1 MELVDMTAIACAE
14 KIRRG
19 EISAMEALE
28 AVLSRSRAREDALHC
43 FLTLDEEGAR
53 RQAEAI
59 QKKIKSGE
67 LTGPL
72 VGVPF
77 AVKDNICTKG
87 LRTTA
92 GSRILENFVP
102 AYDATAMEN
111 LRKAGAVLIGKTNMD
126 EFAMGN
132 TSETSFAGAVRN
144 PWQEDR
150 SAGGSSGGS
159 AAAVAAGECFAALG
173 SDTGGSV
180 RQPASHCGVVGL
192 KPTYGT
198 VSRYGLIA
206 YASSMDQIGPITKDV
221 RDSAAVYNAIASHDP
236 KDATSNTR
244 KRDALSYAEGVEGL
258 RVGIPSEFLSESLQ
272 PEIAQAVKTAAD
284 QLKAAGATVE
294 EFDLGLCNAALP
306 AYYTIACAEASSNLE
321 RYDGMKYGL
330 RASGE
335 SLSEVYRQTR
345 SQGFG
350 AEVRRRI
357 LLGTF
362 ALSEGFYEQ
371 YYLKALKVRRL
382 VRNDYDRAFER
393 FDVILGPVAP
403 ETAPR
408 LGGQTEDPV
417 RAYLA
422 DIYTVAANL
431 TGYPAISVP
440 FGRDGQGLTVG
451 IQLSAAAFREDLL
464 FRVGLVL
471 EENHKVVEHYGK

>member
-1 MELVDMTAIACAE
+1 M
-14 KIRRG
+14 
-19 EISAMEALE
+19 
-28 AVLSRSRAREDALHC
+28 
-43 FLTLDEEGAR
+43 
-53 RQAEAI
+53 
-59 QKKIKSGE
+59 
-67 LTGPL
+67 
-72 VGVPF
+72 
-77 AVKDNICTKG
+77 
-87 LRTTA
+87 
-92 GSRILENFVP
+92 
-102 AYDATAMEN
+102 
-111 LRKAGAVLIGKTNMD
+111 
-126 EFAMGN
+126 
-132 TSETSFAGAVRN
+132 RN
-144 PWQEDR
+144 QNP
-150 SAGGSSGGS
+150 
-159 AAAVAAGECFAALG
+159 
-173 SDTGGSV
+173 
-180 RQPASHCGVVGL
+180 
-192 KPTYGT
+192 
-198 VSRYGLIA
+198 
-206 YASSMDQIGPITKDV
+206 
-221 RDSAAVYNAIASHDP
+221 
-236 KDATSNTR
+236 
-244 KRDALSYAEGVEGL
+244 L

-272 PEIAQAVKTAAD
+272 PEIAQAVRTAAD

-330 RASGE
+330 RTSGE

-440 FGRDGQGLTVG
+440 FGRDGQGLPVG

-464 FRVGLVL
+464 FRAGLVL